1 MRRLLAIAL
10 ASFAVTV
17 SAQKPPP
24 GLEPLPEP
32 PPPPPMPGPEEPS
45 VRIPVQEADKVE
57 EIRQG
62 GRVVMLKVT
71 PPGGKP
77 YYLMDTTGNG
87 NWMRRDSLDDGVRV
101 PMWPLHT
108 FD

>member
-101 PMWPLHT
+101 PMWPIQT